1 MQNIIVDKV
10 NDVYIRIDADASI
23 RRELSEYFSFEVP
36 GYKFTPQF
44 RNRVWDG
51 KIRLYSYA
59 TGQLYV
65 GLYPYLKDWCKK
77 KDVHIVE
84 SSEIL
89 TFNDAIAADIDGLIK
104 SYDISITPR
113 DYQIDAFKY
122 ALDYERGLILS
133 PTASGKSL
141 ISYML
146 VRHYLNMIE
155 INYLLLKRQQV

>member
-10 NDVYIRIDADASI
+10 NDVYLRIDADASI
-23 RRELSEYFSFEVP
+23 RRELSDYFSFEVP

-51 KIRLYSYA
+51 KIRLSSYA

-77 KDVHIVE
+77 KNVHIVE

-89 TFNDAIAADIDGLIK
+89 AYNNGIAADIDGLIE

-113 DYQIDAFKY
+113 DYQIAAFKF
-122 ALDYERGLILS
+122 ALEYERGLVLS
-133 PTASGKSL
+133 PTASGK
-141 ISYML
+141 
-146 VRHYLNMIE
+146 
-155 INYLLLKRQQV
+155 